1 MDDRYES
8 LRKALYAAGD
18 QAEKGK
24 GLERHADGESF
35 ENQKICVIGRW
46 LRKSP
51 VAGPLQ
57 QAVKKIV
64 ESAGFTPERA
74 IHELYGAIN
83 YAAAAIVLL
92 QELEGDDKTAT
103 TKDDKGWSPRI

>member
-1 MDDRYES
+1 MYSKLKKELDDA
-8 LRKALYAAGD
+8 RK
-18 QAEKGK
+18 QAEYGK

-46 LRKSP
+46 LKLSP

-57 QAVKKIV
+57 QAVKKLV
-64 ESAGFTPERA
+64 ESSKFTPTRA
-74 IHELYGAIN
+74 IHEIQGAIN

-92 QELEGDDKTAT
+92 RELEREG
-103 TKDDKGWSPRI
+103 GESEEV

>member
-1 MDDRYES
+1 MPQRYRL
-8 LRKALYAAGD
+8 LRDILMKAGN
-18 QAEKGK
+18 QAEFGKGK
-24 GLERHADGESF
+24 ERHADGENF
-35 ENQKICVIGRW
+35 EDQKICVIGRW
-46 LRKSP
+46 LKDSP

-64 ESAGFTPERA
+64 ESSGFTPTRA
-74 IHELYGAIN
+74 IHELHGAIN